1 MIDLGRL
8 RALHAVASYRTVIA
22 ASDALHCTP
31 SAVSQQL
38 AKLERE
44 TGTALVEKDGRRL
57 RLTEAGRVLAA
68 HAERVL
74 ATVDEAEAALAAHR
88 DTVIGRLT
96 VASFATACRALLPGA
111 LQRLED
117 EHPQLAT
124 GLVEVNPHEGL
135 DMLHRGHV
143 DLAVL
148 DDWPEAAL
156 HYPPGITRTSLGLD
170 VADLVVPAAHAVRK
184 KTTLADLKD
193 ERWISAKAGDICHEW
208 LLRVLPG
215 VRPDFHVG
223 EFETQLTL
231 IAAGLGVAMIPRLA
245 RPPLP
250 AGVRVVEV
258 TPTPSR
264 RVVIAWR
271 EASSARPAIKAAEAA
286 LRHSW
291 DALAPSESQPAADAS
306 ASSASRTVKAPA

>member
-8 RALHAVASYRTVIA
+8 RALHAVASYRTVLA
-22 ASDALHCTP
+22 AAHALHCTP

-38 AKLERE
+38 SKLERE
-44 TGTALVEKDGRRL
+44 TRTTLVEKDGRRL

-74 ATVDEAEAALAAHR
+74 ASVDEAEAALAAHR

-96 VASFATACRALLPGA
+96 VASFPTACRALLPGA
-111 LQRLED
+111 LQRLEAD
-117 EHPQLAT
+117 HPQLST

-156 HYPPGITRTSLGLD
+156 RYPAGIARSELGRD
-170 VADLVVPAAHAVRK
+170 VADLIVPAAHPAKQRTK
-184 KTTLADLKD
+184 LAPLRN
-193 ERWISAKAGDICHEW
+193 ERWISTNAGDICHEW
-208 LLRVLPG
+208 LIRVLPG
-215 VRPDFHVG
+215 VQPDFHVG

-250 AGVRVVEV
+250 AGVRVVTVDPE
-258 TPTPSR
+258 PTR
-264 RVVIAWR
+264 RVVLAWR
-271 EASSARPAIKAAEAA
+271 EASAARPAIKAAQEA
-286 LRHSW
+286 LRQTWKAAAGH
-291 DALAPSESQPAADAS
+291 ARMPA
-306 ASSASRTVKAPA
+306 

>member
-8 RALHAVASYRTVIA
+8 RALHAIASYRTVLA
-22 ASDALHCTP
+22 AGDALHCTP
-31 SAVSQQL
+31 SAISQQL

-44 TGTALVEKDGRRL
+44 TGTKLIEKDGRRL
-57 RLTEAGRVLAA
+57 RLTEPARVRAA

-96 VASFATACRALLPGA
+96 VASFATACRALLPLA
-111 LQRLED
+111 LQRLEA

-156 HYPPGITRTSLGLD
+156 HYPAGIARVELGRD
-170 VADLVVPAAHAVRK
+170 VA
-184 KTTLADLKD
+184 
-193 ERWISAKAGDICHEW
+193 
-208 LLRVLPG
+208 
-215 VRPDFHVG
+215 
-223 EFETQLTL
+223 
-231 IAAGLGVAMIPRLA
+231 
-245 RPPLP
+245 
-250 AGVRVVEV
+250 
-258 TPTPSR
+258 
-264 RVVIAWR
+264 
-271 EASSARPAIKAAEAA
+271 
-286 LRHSW
+286 
-291 DALAPSESQPAADAS
+291 
-306 ASSASRTVKAPA
+306 

>member
-8 RALHAVASYRTVIA
+8 RALHAVASYRTVLA
-22 ASDALHCTP
+22 AGDALHCTP
-31 SAVSQQL
+31 SAISQQL

-44 TGTALVEKDGRRL
+44 TGTTLVEKDGRGL

-96 VASFATACRALLPGA
+96 VASFATACRALLPAA
-111 LQRLED
+111 LQRLEA

-135 DMLHRGHV
+135 DKLHRGHV

-156 HYPPGITRTSLGLD
+156 HYPAGIAWVELGRD
-170 VADLVVPAAHAVRK
+170 VADLVVPSSHRL
-184 KTTLADLKD
+184 TGRSTLADVRG
-193 ERWISAKAGDICHEW
+193 ERWISSKAGDICHEW
-208 LLRVLPG
+208 LIRVLPG
-215 VRPDFHVG
+215 VQPDFQVG

-231 IAAGLGVAMIPRLA
+231 VAAGLGVAMIPRLA

-258 TPTPSR
+258 TPEPSR
-264 RVVIAWR
+264 RVVLAWR
-271 EASSARPAIKAAEAA
+271 EASAARPAIKAAEAA
-286 LRHSW
+286 LRHAWS
-291 DALAPSESQPAADAS
+291 AA
-306 ASSASRTVKAPA
+306 SASRTVKAPA

>member
-8 RALHAVASYRTVIA
+8 RALHAVASYRTVLA

-44 TGTALVEKDGRRL
+44 TGATLIEKDGRRI

-88 DTVIGRLT
+88 DTVMGRLT
-96 VASFATACRALLPGA
+96 VASFPTACRALLPGA
-111 LQRLED
+111 LQRLEA

-156 HYPPGITRTSLGLD
+156 HYPTGIAHAELGRD
-170 VADLVVPAAHAVRK
+170 VADLIVPANHPIGAKAALR
-184 KTTLADLKD
+184 TLTG
-193 ERWISAKAGDICHEW
+193 ERWISTNAGDICHEW
-208 LLRVLPG
+208 LIRVLPG

-223 EFETQLTL
+223 EFETQLIL
-231 IAAGLGVAMIPRLA
+231 IAAGLGIAMIPRLA
-245 RPPLP
+245 RPALP
-250 AGVRVVEV
+250 AGVRVVTVDPE
-258 TPTPSR
+258 PSR
-264 RVVIAWR
+264 RVVVAWR
-271 EASSARPAIKAAEAA
+271 EASAARPAIRAAEEA

-291 DALAPSESQPAADAS
+291 NHAAS
-306 ASSASRTVKAPA
+306 GH

>member
-8 RALHAVASYRTVIA
+8 RALHAVASYRTVLA
-22 ASDALHCTP
+22 ASDALRCTP

-44 TGTALVEKDGRRL
+44 TGTTLIEKDGRRL
-57 RLTEAGRVLAA
+57 RLTEAGRVLAT

-88 DTVIGRLT
+88 DTVVGRLT
-96 VASFATACRALLPGA
+96 VASFPTACRALLPGA
-111 LQRLED
+111 LQRLEAD
-117 EHPQLAT
+117 HPQLAT
-124 GLVEVNPHEGL
+124 GLVEVNPHQGL

-156 HYPPGITRTSLGLD
+156 RYPAGIARTTLGLD
-170 VADLVVPAAHAVRK
+170 VADLIVPEAHAANNT
-184 KTTLADLKD
+184 TTLADLRD
-193 ERWISAKAGDICHEW
+193 ERWISTNAGDICHEW
-208 LLRVLPG
+208 LIRVLPG

-250 AGVRVVEV
+250 AGVRVVRV
-258 TPTPSR
+258 TPEPSR
-264 RVVIAWR
+264 RVVLAWR
-271 EASSARPAIKAAEAA
+271 EASAARPAIKAAEAA

-291 DALAPSESQPAADAS
+291 SAAN
-306 ASSASRTVKAPA
+306 ASRTVNAPA

>member
-8 RALHAVASYRTVIA
+8 RALHAVASYRTVLA

-44 TGTALVEKDGRRL
+44 TGTTLIEKDGRYI
-57 RLTEAGRVLAA
+57 RLTEAGRVLAT

-88 DTVIGRLT
+88 DTVVGRLT
-96 VASFATACRALLPGA
+96 VASFPTACRALLPGA
-111 LQRLED
+111 LQRLEA

-156 HYPPGITRTSLGLD
+156 HYPPGIAHAELGRD
-170 VADLVVPAAHAVRK
+170 VADLIVGKNHPISGKATLRK
-184 KTTLADLKD
+184 LAG
-193 ERWISAKAGDICHEW
+193 ERWISTNAGDICHEW
-208 LLRVLPG
+208 LIRVLPG

-223 EFETQLTL
+223 EFETQLIL
-231 IAAGLGVAMIPRLA
+231 IAAGLGIAMIPRLA
-245 RPPLP
+245 RPALP
-250 AGVRVVEV
+250 AGVRVVTVDPE
-258 TPTPSR
+258 PSR
-264 RVVIAWR
+264 RVVVAWR
-271 EASSARPAIKAAEAA
+271 EASAARPAIRAAEEA

-291 DALAPSESQPAADAS
+291 NHAAS
-306 ASSASRTVKAPA
+306 GH

>member
-8 RALHAVASYRTVIA
+8 RALHAVASYGTVLA
-22 ASDALHCTP
+22 AGEALHCTP

-44 TGTALVEKDGRRL
+44 TGATLVEKDGRRL
-57 RLTEAGRVLAA
+57 RLTEAGRVLAG

-74 ATVDEAEAALAAHR
+74 AAVDEAESALAAHR

-96 VASFATACRALLPGA
+96 VAAFATACRALLPYA
-111 LQRLED
+111 LHRLET

-143 DLAVL
+143 DMAVL

-156 HYPPGITRTSLGLD
+156 RYPAGIAHVPLGWD
-170 VADLVVPAAHAVRK
+170 VADLIVPSGHRLTGS
-184 KTTLADLKD
+184 TTLAKARG

-215 VRPDFHVG
+215 VQPDFHVG

-245 RPPLP
+245 RPAVLP
-250 AGVRVVEV
+250 AAGRVVEIN
-258 TPTPSR
+258 PAPRR

-271 EASSARPAIKAAEAA
+271 EAAAARPAIRAAEQA
-286 LRHSW
+286 LR
-291 DALAPSESQPAADAS
+291 ESLRQAS
-306 ASSASRTVKAPA
+306 AVRASRTVNAPA